1 MFDGDGFQYRYMELK
16 NLLKLINMYPYTL
29 RIKIDTKKKK
39 KKLWAL
45 AKIRACNCDSLA
57 EFTLVEIGMSDV
69 AFQLNS

>member
-39 KKLWAL
+39 KNYEHWLRSERVIVNL
-45 AKIRACNCDSLA
+45 
-57 EFTLVEIGMSDV
+57 
-69 AFQLNS
+69 

>member
-39 KKLWAL
+39 KK
-45 AKIRACNCDSLA
+45 IMS
-57 EFTLVEIGMSDV
+57 IG
-69 AFQLNS
+69 